1 MSIGLEVCRAA
12 EVIVS
17 VDDGKGRRGSGYLVA
32 VGRVLTAAHV
42 VRGACTVTV
51 RFDADLATESIHRA
65 EVLWEDQAIDV
76 AVLAIEGDQQAVVW
90 TDFGSVPDRDV
101 VLPCSSVGFPSFKM
115 RTDRDGSR
123 YRDSCHVH
131 GSCAVWSNRRE
142 GTLDLRV
149 AASPTKAAADESPWD
164 GMSGAA
170 VFSGAGLIGIVGRH
184 HLSDGSDHLAVLR
197 VDGWHSRLPPE
208 AARCLED
215 AIGAPLSAS
224 RLIKVRPEF
233 ESAGMDKGE
242 PPLGRRL
249 SSLPPEH
256 ALALEVHPAIELREP
271 GQPLEVL
278 PPYLRRASVDD
289 ELRRVVANAENGSR
303 LLMLVG
309 GSSTGKTRAAWESVR
324 ACLSDGWRLWHPLAP
339 ERPISVLEALSSRR
353 IAPRT
358 VLWLNETQ
366 LYLTPSPHGE
376 RVAAALHELLAD
388 ERAGPLLVLGSLWP
402 RYWDELTAE
411 PARGRS
417 ASDPRAAARSLLQLA
432 TVVHVP
438 DSFSEYELLCHKQVL
453 DADPRLVQA
462 ADSAGGRVTQFLAG
476 APELIRRYRRAS
488 PAARAVLWAAMD
500 ARRLGHG
507 ALLPRAFLER
517 AAPGYLSD
525 DEWDVLEDDWFDRAL
540 TYLAEPCRGA
550 RGPLSRARP
559 RPGSSDGG
567 GRRGYRLADYLE
579 QHGSTERWQISPP
592 AGFWEAAAHAATP
605 RDISLLAHAA
615 RQRWR
620 LRHAARLYQ
629 QAAAQ
634 QDAAALKG
642 FALLCSHTGNAS
654 GNLNAVDAADPGG
667 VVVAES
673 DIRWSLRQ
681 SVVRERLAERYEVAR
696 LKQGEEGEF
705 APPWER
711 SETADARLWR
721 EMAPLREAA
730 PHMGA
735 TEDLMTQAVA
745 QGNTRLLFSLALIR
759 ELAGDCDGAEVALQQ
774 AARAGHPR
782 ALSDLGRLRE
792 LAGDREA
799 ASRYALDAA
808 AQGDTGFLTSL
819 VEYREQHDLRPARQ
833 LAHRAADA
841 GHADI
846 LTGLAIRRT
855 LAEGLES
862 PWVRLWRYGLTA
874 EGEISCPW

>member
-1 MSIGLEVCRAA
+1 MSIGLEARRAA

-17 VDDGKGRRGSGYLVA
+17 GDDGKGRRGSGYLVA

-42 VRGACTVTV
+42 VRGAHTVTV
-51 RFDADLATESIHRA
+51 RFDADLATERVHRA
-65 EVLWEDQAIDV
+65 GVLWEDQAIDV
-76 AVLAIEGDQQAVVW
+76 AVLAVDGDQQSVSW
-90 TDFGSVPDRDV
+90 THFGSVPNRDV
-101 VLPCSSVGFPSFKM
+101 VLRCSAVGFPGFKM
-115 RTDRDGSR
+115 RTDPDGSR

-149 AASPTKAAADESPWD
+149 AASPTKAAAGESPWD

-170 VFSGAGLIGIVGRH
+170 VFSGASLIGIVGHH

-197 VDGWHSRLPPE
+197 VDGWHSRLSPE
-208 AARCLED
+208 AARRLED
-215 AIGAPLSAS
+215 AIGVPLRPS
-224 RLIKVRPEF
+224 RLIEVRAEF
-233 ESAGMDKGE
+233 ESTGTNKGG

-271 GQPLEVL
+271 GQRLEVL
-278 PPYLRRASVDD
+278 PPYLQRDGVDD
-289 ELRRVVANAENGSR
+289 ELRKVVADAENGSK

-324 ACLSDGWRLWHPLAP
+324 ACLSGGWRLWHPLAP
-339 ERPISVLEALSSRR
+339 ERPVSVLEALSSGRV
-353 IAPRT
+353 APRT

-366 LYLTPSPHGE
+366 LYLTPSPYGE
-376 RVAAALHELLAD
+376 RVAAVLHELLAD
-388 ERAGPLLVLGSLWP
+388 GRAGPLLVLGSLWP
-402 RYWDELTAE
+402 RYWDALTKE
-411 PARGRS
+411 PEKGGS
-417 ASDPRAAARSLLQLA
+417 APDPHAAARSLLGLA

-438 DSFSEYELLCHKQVL
+438 ESFSEYELLGHKQVL
-453 DADPRLVQA
+453 DADPRLAQA
-462 ADSAGGRVTQFLAG
+462 ADAAGGRVTQFLAG
-476 APELIRRYRRAS
+476 APELVRRYKQAS
-488 PAARAVLWAAMD
+488 AAARAVLLAAMD

-525 DEWDVLEDDWFDRAL
+525 DEWDVLEEDWFDRAL

-550 RGPLSRARP
+550 RGPLSQSRP
-559 RPGSSDGG
+559 RPGSADAD

-579 QHGSTERWQISPP
+579 QHGSAERWHISPP
-592 AGFWEAAAHAATP
+592 ADFWEAAAHAATP
-605 RDISLLAHAA
+605 QDTSMLARAA

-634 QDAAALKG
+634 QDVEALEG
-642 FALLCSHTGNAS
+642 VALLCNHTGNRS
-654 GNLNAVDAADPGG
+654 ENLNADDVADTGG
-667 VVVAES
+667 VTAAES

-681 SVVRERLAERYEVAR
+681 SAVRERLAERHEAAWLEQR
-696 LKQGEEGEF
+696 EEGEF
-705 APPWER
+705 VLPWER
-711 SETADARLWR
+711 GETADARLWR

-735 TEDLMTQAVA
+735 TEELMTEAVA
-745 QGNTRLLFSLALIR
+745 EGNSRLLFSLALIR
-759 ELAGDCDGAEVALQQ
+759 ELAGDRYGAEAALRQ

-782 ALSDLGRLRE
+782 ALIDLARLRE
-792 LAGDREA
+792 LAGDRESA
-799 ASRYALDAA
+799 GRYALDAA
-808 AQGDTGFLTSL
+808 AHGHTGLLTSL
-819 VEYREQHDLRPARQ
+819 VEHREQHDLRSARR

-846 LTGLAIRRT
+846 LMALAIRRT
-855 LAEGLES
+855 LAEGLGS

-874 EGEISCPW
+874 EGDISRPW